1 MNDQILKV
9 AVVGCGARGKNHLDT
24 IVNFPDVDIVAI
36 CDPVQEARTNLASA
50 YKIKNSYGDI
60 NEMISHH
67 KIDMAVVATPAHLN
81 GACALPVIEAGIHT
95 LMEKPPGLS
104 GSETKILYEAS
115 KKSGAKVLIGWNR
128 RFNSLIREA
137 KLQIEKNGPITQ
149 IVGEFHKSMTQ
160 LRKRGYPDFLLDNFI
175 YETPIHALD
184 LIRFLANGS
193 PVEDF
198 QAYARRATSDY
209 VDVYAALIRFTNGCV
224 AQFTANFTTAA
235 RLERY
240 EIHGKDCSAYL
251 EGIDTLKIEK
261 ENQKEIID
269 KISSNGTA
277 EQARFLIDCIKKKKS
292 VEFPAAS
299 LSEAIKTMELADQ
312 IRAKLVV

>member
-36 CDPVQEARTNLASA
+36 CDPVQEARTNIASA

-115 KKSGAKVLIGWNR
+115 KKSGADHCL
-128 RFNSLIREA
+128 
-137 KLQIEKNGPITQ
+137 
-149 IVGEFHKSMTQ
+149 
-160 LRKRGYPDFLLDNFI
+160 
-175 YETPIHALD
+175 
-184 LIRFLANGS
+184 
-193 PVEDF
+193 
-198 QAYARRATSDY
+198 
-209 VDVYAALIRFTNGCV
+209 
-224 AQFTANFTTAA
+224 
-235 RLERY
+235 
-240 EIHGKDCSAYL
+240 
-251 EGIDTLKIEK
+251 
-261 ENQKEIID
+261 
-269 KISSNGTA
+269 
-277 EQARFLIDCIKKKKS
+277 
-292 VEFPAAS
+292 
-299 LSEAIKTMELADQ
+299 
-312 IRAKLVV
+312 